1 MIFSQKY
8 LFVSAVGRNI
18 FPRQTEKPFCDIFFI
33 YKPVLRLGIQVSVY
47 LLDNGIIPEQGPGY
61 KKRVLKIDL
70 ILLVIAVI
78 GKFSVSG

>member
-1 MIFSQKY
+1 MIFSKENI
-8 LFVSAVGRNI
+8 LVSAVGRNLL
-18 FPRQTEKPFCDIFFI
+18 PRQAEKPLCDIFFI
-33 YKPVLRLGIQVSVY
+33 YKPVLRLSIQVSVY
-47 LLDNGIIPEQGPGY
+47 LLNNGIIPEQRPGY